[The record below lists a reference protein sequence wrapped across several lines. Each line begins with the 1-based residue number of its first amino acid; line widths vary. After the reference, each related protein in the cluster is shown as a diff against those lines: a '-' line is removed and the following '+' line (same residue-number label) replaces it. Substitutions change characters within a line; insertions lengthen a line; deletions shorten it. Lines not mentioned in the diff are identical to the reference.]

1 MPETDIDER
10 WRDQALCAQ
19 TDPEL
24 FFPEKGSSSADAK
37 RVCDRCD
44 VRDQCL
50 AYALRRDERFGI
62 WGGLSVSERDRI
74 SALPGLHPGLA
85 RARRKARDQAILAMV
100 DAGVGAPDVAA
111 SFGVSDQTV
120 YRAINARSARQR
132 EHHANEGRSP
142 TVSCPTGRPWTAPAI
157 A

>member
-1 MPETDIDER
+1 MSETDIDER

-24 FFPEKGSSSADAK
+24 FFPEKGSSSAGAK
-37 RVCDRCD
+37 RVCGSCD

-50 AYALRRDERFGI
+50 EDALRRDERFGI

-74 SALPGLHPGLA
+74 RALPGRRLGLA
-85 RARRKARDQAILAMV
+85 RARRKTRDQVILAMV

-120 YRAINARSARQR
+120 YRAIKARSARER
-132 EHHANEGRSP
+132 EHLAS
-142 TVSCPTGRPWTAPAI
+142 TG
-157 A
+157 